1 MVGAGT
7 CCTSYT
13 LRSGRIMESSGH
25 GAEGEGETEYES
37 PREEAC
43 RRIMRDASLKIIM
56 YFWHAPLG
64 TGAGEILGSAD
75 LAMVTAVTP
84 ALVLHKDCLLWE
96 EYLWT
101 RSRFSLVLFL
111 TLILLHVTISRISI
125 HN

>member
-1 MVGAGT
+1 
-7 CCTSYT
+7 
-13 LRSGRIMESSGH
+13 MESSGH

-64 TGAGEILGSAD
+64 TGA
-75 LAMVTAVTP
+75 TAVTP